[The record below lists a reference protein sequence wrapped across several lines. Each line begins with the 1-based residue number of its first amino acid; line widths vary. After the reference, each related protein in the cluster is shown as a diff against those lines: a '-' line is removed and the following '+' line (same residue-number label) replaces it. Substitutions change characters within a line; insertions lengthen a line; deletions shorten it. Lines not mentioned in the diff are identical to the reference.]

1 MALTVK
7 LVLPPAVT
15 AVLAGWVV
23 MAGGLSTVK
32 VAALEVTVGAIT
44 PPTIT

>member
-15 AVLAGWVV
+15 AALPGWAV
-23 MAGGLSTVK
+23 MAGGASTVK
-32 VAALEVTVGAIT
+32 VAALEVTVGAMT